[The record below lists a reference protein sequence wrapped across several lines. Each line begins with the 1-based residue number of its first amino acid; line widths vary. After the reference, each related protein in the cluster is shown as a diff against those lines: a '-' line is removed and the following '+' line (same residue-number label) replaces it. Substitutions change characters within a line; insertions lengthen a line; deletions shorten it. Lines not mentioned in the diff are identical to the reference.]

1 MPDTQKVYKVKGE
14 KLVPVNRFNLEPAAP
29 VTVLGKNVIGKRSV
43 VVAHPVVQSIE
54 MKKGIIPL
62 FKTKKE
68 YTPFIENVEQFNE
81 GSKFKAHEDNRVQ
94 MGFPQIQ
101 ITPYKQTLFYYEN
114 VFDADGNI
122 KGYMG
127 KVLVGYQLSKS
138 RSRLQQNI
146 DLSLSQ
152 ATLQLKISDD
162 ETTLI
167 NGVIHHDS
175 NYIEFNLKDEA
186 VKIAFTNLITQI
198 EDLQCSIDLYF
209 EFKGYTEVKFRPI
222 ISLSPITALRKDL
235 SKDIIKKANAQ
246 RKLKVSTLNFRKS
259 NVIRAKAANVKVA
272 DKKVKMSLPKE
283 TETIV
288 KSTYIYKHNQTLNFN
303 LSSGLFKTL
312 NNEKVEANPF
322 RLNDVFSEFQ
332 QIYMTAF
339 PFDTLTIYKSTLQPN
354 TFLIVPKK
362 YFIARTS
369 DDFSPCVEI
378 SFFAN
383 VESSQE
389 ELSKVVFDFAIGPDF
404 SGFDSAKL
412 ELELK
417 RNRFLDDESDI
428 RFLFP
433 NDLPDAEIEITGNN
447 LLQNATVVKDGKYYQ
462 LNYETE
468 SLRDSNLLFNALQN
482 GISQYANLNFIYKEI
497 KDSSIIDTNI
507 NKTIGNAIEAS
518 LDNDKK
524 TITLENF
531 SLSDCILSDMV
542 VRDESKEV
550 FFNQTFFQTF
560 PVLKSSESK
569 EITYDAINT
578 LLDNRT
584 LNSIELKYEIVEDIQ
599 KEIATQVSQD
609 SDLRRYISVL
619 IDSQPK
625 EVERIQLDVE
635 VVNSQSLFNFETL
648 KEDLKDPLK
657 RAFNFSFIIPGK
669 QNSQN
674 INYSIKYFDEN
685 YNLIKITTKS
695 LNYSESAT
703 LRIPGLMS

>member
-1 MPDTQKVYKVKGE
+1 MPDTQKVYKIKGE

-29 VTVLGKNVIGKRSV
+29 VTVLGKNVIGKKSV
-43 VVAHPVVQSIE
+43 IVAHPVVKSIE
-54 MKKGIIPL
+54 IKKRIIPL
-62 FKTKKE
+62 IKTQKE
-68 YTPFIENVEQFNE
+68 YNPFIKNTDEFKE
-81 GSKFKAHEDNRVQ
+81 GSKFEAYEDSKVQ
-94 MGFPQIQ
+94 MVFPQIQ
-101 ITPYKQTLFYYEN
+101 ITPYKQTIFYYEN
-114 VFDADGNI
+114 VFDAEGNI
-122 KGYMG
+122 KGCLG
-127 KVLVGYQLSKS
+127 SLLVSYQLLKS
-138 RSRLQQNI
+138 RSSSQQNI
-146 DLSLSQ
+146 NLSLTQ
-152 ATLQLKISDD
+152 ATLQLKVSND
-162 ETTLI
+162 ETILI
-167 NGVIHHDS
+167 TGVIHDDS

-186 VKIAFTNLITQI
+186 VKIAFTNLITKI
-198 EDLQCSIDLYF
+198 EALKCSIDLYF

-222 ISLSPITALRKDL
+222 ISLNPMTALRKNL
-235 SKDIIKKANAQ
+235 SRDIVMKANTLG
-246 RKLKVSTLNFRKS
+246 KLKVSTLNFRKGD
-259 NVIRAKAANVKVA
+259 VIKAKAVDARVA

-312 NNEKVEANPF
+312 NDEIIETNPF
-322 RLNDVFSEFQ
+322 KLNDDFSEFQ
-332 QIYMTAF
+332 QINITAF
-339 PFDTLTIYKSTLQPN
+339 PFNILTIYKSTLQPN

-383 VESSQE
+383 VEGAQE

-417 RNRFLDDESDI
+417 RNSFLDDENDI

-447 LLQNATVVKDGKYYQ
+447 LLQGATVVKDGKYYQ

-531 SLSDCILSDMV
+531 SLSDCVLSDIIV
-542 VRDESKEV
+542 VDESKEV

-560 PVLKSSESK
+560 PVLKSNESK
-569 EITYDAINT
+569 EITYDAINAI
-578 LLDNRT
+578 LNSKT

-599 KEIATQVSQD
+599 KEINTQSSQD
-609 SDLRRYISVL
+609 SDLRRYIKVD
-619 IDSQPK
+619 IAPQPK
-625 EVERIQLDVE
+625 KVGRIQLDVE
-635 VVNSQSLFNFETL
+635 VVNSQSLFNFDIL
-648 KEDLKDPLK
+648 KEDIKASSK
-657 RAFNFSFIIPGK
+657 RSFNFSFIIPGK
-669 QNSQN
+669 QNSQD
-674 INYSIKYFDEN
+674 INYSVKYFDEN
-685 YNLIKITTKS
+685 YNLIKITTES
-695 LNYSESAT
+695 LNYKESTT
-703 LRIPGLMS
+703 LEIPRLKS